1 MYTQET
7 IILSTSFAVLIKRF
21 SRVFSIVITLV
32 FLSSCIFSANKAP
45 STDLSRVS
53 TKQPFRVGLHKVK
66 AGETLFSIAWQY
78 GVDYKRL
85 AKSNK
90 IGSDFLIYAG
100 QSLILPANY
109 QASSSAKASAVSSI
123 SRRSYPQLT
132 PSANK
137 SVKRSANVSRPA
149 AKKTS
154 APPKIQ
160 SRPEKKSSVKK
171 AVAVSKWSR
180 KKVKWRWP
188 TKGVVITNFST
199 GKAAN
204 KGIDLRGKKGDS
216 VDAAAAGKVV
226 YAGSGL
232 RGYGK
237 LIIIKH
243 NDTYLSAYAH
253 NDRIRVKEGQN
264 VKAGQHIADIGSS
277 GSRTESV
284 KLHFEIRRNGQPIN
298 PLTLLPKRKT

>member
-1 MYTQET
+1 MYTQES
-7 IILSTSFAVLIKRF
+7 IILSTSFATLTKRLF
-21 SRVFSIVITLV
+21 KVFSIVTTLV
-32 FLSSCIFSANKAP
+32 CLSSCIFSANKAP
-45 STDLSRVS
+45 STDLSRASVKKS
-53 TKQPFRVGLHKVK
+53 AYIGEHKVK

-78 GVDYKRL
+78 GVDYKQL
-85 AKSNK
+85 AKSNS
-90 IGSDFLIYAG
+90 IGKNFLIYAG
-100 QSLILPANY
+100 QSLIFPTNY
-109 QASSSAKASAVSSI
+109 QATSTAKKSPTSSS
-123 SRRSYPQLT
+123 SRRSTKQLA
-132 PSANK
+132 PPVKK
-137 SVKRSANVSRPA
+137 SVKRSANVSRAP

-160 SRPEKKSSVKK
+160 SRPEKKSSAKK
-171 AVAVSKWSR
+171 AVATSKWSR
-180 KKVKWRWP
+180 KKVKWKWP

-216 VDAAAAGKVV
+216 VGAAAAGQVV

-237 LIIIKH
+237 LVIIKH

-264 VKAGQHIADIGSS
+264 VKVGQHIADIGSS